1 MAVDKSKQVEEA
13 KRILNMQ
20 ERDRARE
27 LARIA
32 AASGLSQA
40 EILVN
45 LRRLAGETTP
55 QSQKRS
61 GGH

>member
-1 MAVDKSKQVEEA
+1 MAVDKSKQIEEA
-13 KRILNMQ
+13 KRILGMQ

-27 LARIA
+27 LARLS

-45 LRRLAGETTP
+45 LRRLAGELGP
-55 QSQKRS
+55 QAQKRS